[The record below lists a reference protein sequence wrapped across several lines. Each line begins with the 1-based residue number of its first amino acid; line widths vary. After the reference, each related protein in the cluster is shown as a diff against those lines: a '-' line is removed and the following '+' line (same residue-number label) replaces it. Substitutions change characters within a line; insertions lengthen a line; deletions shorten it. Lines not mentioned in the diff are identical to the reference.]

1 MRWKRTD
8 KKELQKR
15 RLAQKDIELKKELA
29 KQFDWF
35 ENKIL
40 GLNKQ
45 QLQ

>member
-15 RLAQKDIELKKELA
+15 RLAQKDTELKKELA

-35 ENKIL
+35 DKYVLGEN
-40 GLNKQ
+40 NQ